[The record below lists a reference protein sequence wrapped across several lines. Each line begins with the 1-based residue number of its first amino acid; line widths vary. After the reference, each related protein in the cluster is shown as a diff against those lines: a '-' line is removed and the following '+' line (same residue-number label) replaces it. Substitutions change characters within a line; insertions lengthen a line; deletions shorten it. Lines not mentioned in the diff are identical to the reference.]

1 MSNLEIVRTYEVI
14 SIAVYLLGLW
24 WIIRQRNPLYLG
36 AIIGA
41 TFLYGFDWA
50 ACTRGYFNA
59 TYNPDLIRIPGLTNQ
74 GIYEPAVIAFNYG
87 LPFSI
92 LPILLTRSTRQLEQK
107 MGKAGTLF
115 FAWLC
120 GVTGVVVYEI
130 PTVHVL
136 HIWTYNQL
144 PEYMVYGFP
153 WSNFWL
159 AGNLVLF
166 PYIGFRHMSRWAAI
180 PQDAGFGYRN
190 ENTWKGILMGGLPI
204 WGGVYVTY
212 LIQMFWYANVH
223 PWVDVGRPF

>member
-1 MSNLEIVRTYEVI
+1 MSNLEVVRSYEIVSVI
-14 SIAVYLLGLW
+14 VYLIGLW

-36 AIIGA
+36 ALIGA

-50 ACTRGYFNA
+50 FCTRGFFNT

-74 GIYEPAVIAFNYG
+74 GMFEPAVIPFNYG

-92 LPILLTRSTRQLEQK
+92 LPVLLTRSTPVLEQK
-107 MGKAGTLF
+107 FGKVGTLF
-115 FAWLC
+115 FAWMC
-120 GVTGVVVYEI
+120 GMVGVAVYEI

-136 HIWTYNQL
+136 HIWTYHQQ

-166 PYIGFRHMSRWAAI
+166 PYIGFRYLSKWAAI
-180 PQDAGFGYRN
+180 PPGAGFAIGS
-190 ENTWKGILMGGLPI
+190 ENTWKGILMGALPI
-204 WGGVYVTY
+204 WGGLYITY
-212 LIQMFWYANVH
+212 LIQLFWYANVH